1 MKKQSEVRVNKLAL
15 VKEKWGKSNLP
26 VVYYHTTF
34 IENAPLILKE
44 QKIIANKGESICKDK
59 NGLVSLSDRITKGI
73 VEFFGNV
80 VFEFDAV
87 SIYGKNR
94 LIAPKDYGS
103 SSDIRKYDEV
113 PLSENE
119 WGIPKEL
126 KFELVDINKVI
137 LVTSRNFRES
147 AFKSVVK
154 ALKSKGINYIFL
166 SERWLSDNIVSDI
179 TSYLLRMRGWKKFN
193 NLLVHEAKK

>member
-1 MKKQSEVRVNKLAL
+1 MRKQRETKMDKSILLKKR
-15 VKEKWGKSNLP
+15 WHKSNLP
-26 VVYYHTTF
+26 PIFYHTTF
-34 IENAPLILKE
+34 VESVPSILKV

-87 SIYGKNR
+87 SIYEKNR

-119 WGIPKEL
+119 WVMAKEL
-126 KFELVDINKVI
+126 KFELEDINKVV

-154 ALKSKGINYIFL
+154 ALKSEGINYIFL
-166 SERWLSDNIVSDI
+166 SERWLSDNIVTDM
-179 TSYLLRMRGWKKFN
+179 TSYLSRIRGWNKFN
-193 NLLVHEAKK
+193 KVVKHV

>member
-1 MKKQSEVRVNKLAL
+1 MKKQREIRMDKFTLL
-15 VKEKWGKSNLP
+15 KERWGKSNLP
-26 VVYYHTTF
+26 QIFYHTTF
-34 IENAPLILKE
+34 VENVPLILKD

-73 VEFFGNV
+73 IEFFGNV

-119 WGIPKEL
+119 WVMPKEL

-137 LVTSRNFRES
+137 FVTSRNFRES

-166 SERWLSDNIVSDI
+166 SERWLSDNIVTDM
-179 TSYLLRMRGWKKFN
+179 TSYLLRIRGWNKFN
-193 NLLVHEAKK
+193 RVVKHV

>member
-1 MKKQSEVRVNKLAL
+1 MDKFTLL
-15 VKEKWGKSNLP
+15 KERWGKSNLP
-26 VVYYHTTF
+26 QIFYHTTF
-34 IENAPLILKE
+34 VENVPLILKD

-73 VEFFGNV
+73 IEFFGNV

-119 WGIPKEL
+119 WVMPKEL

-137 LVTSRNFRES
+137 FVTSRNFRES

-166 SERWLSDNIVSDI
+166 SERWLSDNIVTDM
-179 TSYLLRMRGWKKFN
+179 TSYLLRIRGWNKFN
-193 NLLVHEAKK
+193 RVVKHV